1 MSIFKGK
8 VYMGNILRI
17 VIVITFI
24 VCGYDTLTMA
34 QTARYEKEKL
44 FSLNWGKADN
54 QLEFRKNMP
63 GEPEGSLIGP
73 TNFTV
78 TPNGLIWVYD
88 VPQMAIKAFD
98 TTGNPLYNYK
108 LDNDYGIEGFIS
120 SDSGNNIWFH
130 SGLERRIIKLNPKGE
145 LLYAIEFE
153 SAEVLGNFY
162 IINDKPVMMTNI
174 LIDIDSKVSD
184 NAYNNKPLFRGHPV
198 HVDSSSEYFAYR
210 GKKTKRAYQIKDS
223 EATTTSLLIDNEA
236 KDLGL
241 TKYAAFYYTFFIKED
256 ASGKIFIILYPK
268 SKINTMLMVFNEDC
282 SYFQSIELPEPPYYY
297 KYLGNPLQID
307 DNGNVYYMQLR
318 SDCVTFFKWS
328 IRD

>member
-1 MSIFKGK
+1 MS
-8 VYMGNILRI
+8 NILRI
-17 VIVITFI
+17 VIVISFI

-34 QTARYEKEKL
+34 QTAQYEKEKL

-88 VPQMAIKAFD
+88 VPQMAIRAFD
-98 TTGNPLYNYK
+98 NTGNPVYSYK
-108 LDNDYGIEGFIS
+108 LDKDYGIEGSIS
-120 SDSGNNIWFH
+120 SDSNNNIWFH
-130 SGLERRIIKLNPKGE
+130 SGLERRIIKLNSKGE
-145 LLYAIEFE
+145 LLFAIEFE
-153 SAEVLGNFY
+153 SAEVLGTFC

-184 NAYNNKPLFRGHPV
+184 NAYHNKPLFRGHRV
-198 HVDSSSEYFAYR
+198 NVDSSSEYFPYR

-223 EATTTSLLIDNEA
+223 EATSPLLIDDEA
-236 KDLGL
+236 KGLGL
-241 TKYAAFYYTFFIKED
+241 SKYAANYRAYFRKED
-256 ASGKIFIILYPK
+256 TSGKILIQLYPK

-282 SYFQSIELPEPPYYY
+282 SFFQSIELPEPPYYN
-297 KYLGNPLQID
+297 KYLGDPLFID
-307 DNGNVYYMQLR
+307 DNGDVYYMQLR